1 MATANKT
8 KTKRSGG
15 ALSAILKL
23 IFSTAIA
30 FAVFYIFLPPIN
42 PLATEF
48 WIFLTAV
55 LAIYLIPFGLASI
68 FKVYTLPGSAAR
80 VEFSPKTKTASHKLM
95 VVVIL
100 IPVAVLIVGGIIS
113 STFFNAKKYASVIDV
128 KEADFATDMPET
140 NNVTNIA
147 LMDTDSAVI
156 IGNRALGSLSDVV
169 SQYVL
174 NGTYTQINF
183 QGTPK
188 KLSVLEYD
196 GFFKWLGNREN
207 GIPGYVMVD
216 PVHNTAEYKKLAKPI
231 NYAESGYFGDDLM
244 RKLRFDYPTK
254 IFGNVAFE
262 IDEEGNPYY
271 IVACMSPKAG
281 LFGAYDVSEVIIFN
295 PCEGNSALVSVGE
308 VPQWVDIVYDGY
320 LAEDK
325 YNWHGL
331 LAGGFWN
338 SVIGNKG
345 CKQTT
350 DDFGYLMHDD
360 DVWYYTGVT
369 SVTGDASNIGFI
381 LSNARTGEY
390 KYYSVIGAEEYSAMS
405 AAEGEVQ
412 HMNYKAS
419 FPALI
424 NVSGEATYIMVLKDA
439 NGYVKQYGLVNV
451 SHVGIVAIG
460 NNQTEAMAAYKKL
473 LAENGI
479 ISGGSAADTK
489 ADVTVSEI
497 EKLVI
502 DGNSWYYFLCSDGN
516 YYRVSIADDA
526 SALFIRT
533 GDAITF
539 TYAETDT
546 AGIRNVLEWSKTAPL
561 S

>member
-1 MATANKT
+1 MSNKN
-8 KTKRSGG
+8 KRNGG
-15 ALSAILKL
+15 ALSAIIKL
-23 IFSTAIA
+23 IISTAVV
-30 FAVFYIFLPPIN
+30 FAIFYVFLPPIN
-42 PLATEF
+42 PMAKEF
-48 WIFLTAV
+48 WIFVTAA
-55 LAIYLIPFGLASI
+55 LAIYLLPFGLANL

-80 VEFSPKTKTASHKLM
+80 VEFSPKTRSAGYKVM
-95 VVVIL
+95 VAALLVPIAVIAL
-100 IPVAVLIVGGIIS
+100 GSVFS
-113 STFFNAKKYASVIDV
+113 STFFNAKNYANVINV

-140 NNVTNIA
+140 SNVTNIA

-169 SQYVL
+169 SQYVV
-174 NGTYTQINF
+174 NGTYTQINYK
-183 QGTPK
+183 GTPQ
-188 KLSVLEYD
+188 KLSCLEYD
-196 GFFKWLGNREN
+196 GFFKWLGNRAN
-207 GIPGYVMVD
+207 GVPGYIMVD
-216 PVHNTAEYKKLAKPI
+216 PVNNTAEYKKLASPMK
-231 NYAESGYFGDDLM
+231 YVDSAYFSEDLL

-254 IFGNVAFE
+254 IFGTIAFE

-271 IVACMSPKAG
+271 IVSCMSPKVG

-295 PCEGNSALVSVGE
+295 PCDGRSVKIPVGE

-331 LAGGFWN
+331 LSGGFWN

-350 DDFGYLMHDD
+350 DDFGYLMYDD

-381 LSNARTGEY
+381 VSNARTGEY
-390 KYYSVIGAEEYSAMS
+390 KYYSIAGAEEYSAMN

-412 HMNYKAS
+412 EKGYKAS

-439 NGYVKQYGLVNV
+439 SGIVKQYALVNV
-451 SHVGIVAIG
+451 EHYNVVATG
-460 NNQTEAMAAYKKL
+460 DTQAQAMTAYKKL
-473 LAENGI
+473 LAQSGI
-479 ISGGSAADTK
+479 VSGGSATDTK
-489 ADVTVSEI
+489 ADVTVTEI

-516 YYRVSIADDA
+516 YYCISIANDA
-526 SALFIRT
+526 SALFIRK
-533 GDAITF
+533 GDAVTF
-539 TYAETDT
+539 TYSETDT
-546 AGIRNVLEWSKTAPL
+546 AGIRNVTEWAKTAAQN
-561 S
+561 

>member
-1 MATANKT
+1 MSTKNKR
-8 KTKRSGG
+8 KGG
-15 ALSAILKL
+15 ALSVILKL
-23 IFSTAIA
+23 LVSTAVI
-30 FAVFYIFLPPIN
+30 FAIFYVFLPPIN
-42 PLATEF
+42 PMATEF
-48 WIFLTAV
+48 WIFLTAAI
-55 LAIYLIPFGLASI
+55 AIYILPFGLGGA
-68 FKVYTLPGSAAR
+68 FRVYSLPGSASR
-80 VEFSPKTKTASHKLM
+80 IEFSPKTRSFGYKVM
-95 VVVIL
+95 VTLLL
-100 IPVAVLIVGGIIS
+100 IPIAVIIVGGIAS
-113 STFFNAKKYASVIDV
+113 STFFNAKQYADVIEV

-140 NNVTNIA
+140 SNVTNIA
-147 LMDTDSAVI
+147 LMDTNSAVI

-174 NGTYTQINF
+174 NGTYTQINY
-183 QGTPK
+183 QGKPQ

-216 PVHNTAEYKKLAKPI
+216 PVGNTAEYKKLSNTI
-231 NYAESGYFGDDLM
+231 TYAESGYFGDDLM
-244 RKLRFDYPTK
+244 RKLRFDHPTK
-254 IFGNVAFE
+254 IFGTVAFE
-262 IDEEGNPYY
+262 INEEGNPFY
-271 IVACMSPKAG
+271 IVACMSPKVG

-295 PCEGNSALVSVGE
+295 PCDGSSEVVPVGSVE
-308 VPQWVDIVYDGY
+308 PWVDIVYDGY

-331 LAGGFWN
+331 LSGGFWN

-350 DDFGYLMHDD
+350 DDFGYLMLDD

-390 KYYSVIGAEEYSAMS
+390 KYYSVVGAEEYSAMS

-412 HMNYKAS
+412 HMNYRAS

-451 SHVGIVAIG
+451 SQVGLVAIG
-460 NNQTEAMAAYKKL
+460 NTQAEAMTAYKKL
-473 LAENGI
+473 LSQNGI
-479 ISGGSAADTK
+479 ASNTPADTK
-489 ADVTVSEI
+489 ADVTVTEI

-516 YYRVSIADDA
+516 YYCVSIAEDA
-526 SALFIRT
+526 GALFIRV

-539 TYAETDT
+539 TYSETGT
-546 AGIRNVLEWSKTAPL
+546 AGIRNVTEWAKTAAQQ
-561 S
+561 